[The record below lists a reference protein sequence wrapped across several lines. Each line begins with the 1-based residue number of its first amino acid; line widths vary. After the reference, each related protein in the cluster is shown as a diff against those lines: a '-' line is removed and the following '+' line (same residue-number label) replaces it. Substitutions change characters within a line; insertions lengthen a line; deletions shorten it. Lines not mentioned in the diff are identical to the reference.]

1 MDRSTQLIASGLALL
16 ALLAPGAQAF
26 DYPPIEE
33 EVAARV
39 EACVSE
45 AASGGDATACIGVI
59 FDACEGSAGSTYSMS
74 ACFRQETDFWQSM
87 IEKTLPKVMQ
97 AFDADD
103 RRTMMDAPLSDSLRK
118 SQDAWSAYMKAQCA
132 FEYDQMGEGSMR
144 NITAGACFK
153 SLTAER
159 AIFLRGLVE

>member
-1 MDRSTQLIASGLALL
+1 MKRSRQMIASGAAMLSLI
-16 ALLAPGAQAF
+16 APVAHAF
-26 DYPPIEE
+26 DYKPIDA

-45 AASGGDATACIGVI
+45 AASGGDGTACVGVI

-87 IEKTLPKVMQ
+87 IEQTLPEVLQ
-97 AFDADD
+97 AYDADD
-103 RRTMMDAPLSDSLRK
+103 RRTMMDAPLSDSLKK
-118 SQDAWSAYMKAQCA
+118 SQDAWSAYVTAQCA

-144 NITAGACFK
+144 NITAGACFQ

-159 AIFLRGLVE
+159 AIFLRGLVP